1 MNEATI
7 SNCNEPARHIKAIFQ
22 SVLTTIVVSPS
33 VLAAAHAYLDSSDMN
48 VVKREM
54 CKHNDAEQ
62 IIKDDRGTDFLTC
75 IVDSHL
81 AHNHSIATI
90 ATIAAKATIHTGRT
104 DHSGHS

>member
-7 SNCNEPARHIKAIFQ
+7 SNCNQPARHIKAIFQ
-22 SVLTTIVVSPS
+22 SVLTTIVVPPS

-62 IIKDDRGTDFLTC
+62 IIKDDRGIYFLTC

-81 AHNHSIATI
+81 AHIHSIATI
-90 ATIAAKATIHTGRT
+90 ATIASNHSSKSNHTYWP
-104 DHSGHS
+104 